1 MPDNDWQ
8 KRIVAPEKVFARI
21 EPGMSIFIGA
31 GAGEPRTLIK
41 HLMASDSHN
50 LQDLELIQLVSLG
63 DAISFEALRSQRYR
77 LKTFFSGW
85 IASEAITAGQ
95 VDLIPSRPF
104 MIPELIKSGLV
115 PIDVAFIQ
123 ITPPN
128 EAGYCSLGVTVDT
141 TRNAIEQAS
150 LAVGEINDQI
160 PFTYGDTL
168 VNISDFDLLVH
179 ATEPPLYF
187 ECGPVAPVFDEIA
200 AKVASVIDD
209 ESCIAFSMGPLFE
222 ALSHHLA
229 NKRHLGIHSL
239 TFTDALMKL
248 VQSGAVTNR
257 YKKTCLGKAS
267 VSYAS
272 GTPDLMAWLDRNPL
286 VEFQS
291 IDEISNPLRIGSNPK
306 FIAIFPIRKVEL
318 SGRLAL
324 TFGKGDVGAGP
335 VQVMNLVNGAEL
347 SPGGKTIF
355 ALPSRNR
362 KGESNI
368 LISVNQFPDVFNMR
382 EMVNMVVTEFG
393 VANLTGRTVRERA
406 QALIEIAHPQDRKQ
420 LVEQAKAANIL
431 YRDQIFLGESAHLYP
446 DKITTQK
453 TFKENCVVRFRAI
466 KPSDEEAMRRL
477 FYRFSDKSV
486 YYRYFTPIKT
496 MPHAKMQAYVNVDY
510 RKVMSIVGLVGE
522 TGEGRIITEARFVK
536 HKSRPWADVAFVVD
550 EAWQGLSIATYLCK
564 MLIRLGKEKGLK
576 GFTADV
582 LTSNKAMMKVFE
594 KSGVIV
600 KAKLESGVYSLT
612 IPFFE
617 SEK

>member
-1 MPDNDWQ
+1 M
-8 KRIVAPEKVFARI
+8 VTPEQVFAKI
-21 EPGMSIFIGA
+21 EPGMSIYIGA
-31 GAGEPRTLIK
+31 GVGEPRTLIK
-41 HLMASDSHN
+41 HLMASDSYN

-63 DAISFEALRSQRYR
+63 DAISLEALQSKRYR

-85 IASEAITAGQ
+85 VASEAITAGR
-95 VDLIPSRPF
+95 VDLIPSRLF

-115 PIDVAFIQ
+115 HIDVAFVQ
-123 ITPPN
+123 ITPPD
-128 EAGYCSLGVTVDT
+128 EAGYCSLGVTVGA
-141 TRNAIEQAS
+141 TRNAIEQAP
-150 LAVGEINDQI
+150 LAVGEINAQI

-168 VNISDFDLLVH
+168 VHISDFDMLVH

-187 ECGPVAPVFDEIA
+187 ECGPAAPVFDEIA

-209 ESCIAFSMGPLFE
+209 GSCIAFSIGPLFE
-222 ALSHHLA
+222 ALSRHLA
-229 NKRHLGIHSL
+229 SKRHLGIHSP

-257 YKKTCLGKAS
+257 YKKTSQGKAL

-272 GTPDLMAWLDRNPL
+272 GTPELMAWLDRNPL

-291 IDEISNPLRIGSNPK
+291 IDKVFNPLQIGRNPK
-306 FIAIFPIRKVEL
+306 FNAIFPIRKADL

-335 VQVMNLVNGAEL
+335 VHVMNLVNGAEL

-362 KGESNI
+362 KGQSNI

-382 EMVNMVVTEFG
+382 ESVNMVATEFG

-420 LVEQAKAANIL
+420 LVEQAKSANIL
-431 YRDQIFLGESAHLYP
+431 YRDQIFLAESAHLYP

-453 TFKENCVVRFRAI
+453 TFKKNCVVRFRAI

-496 MPHAKMQAYVNVDY
+496 MPHARMQAYVNVDY

-522 TGEGRIITEARFVK
+522 TGEGRIITEARFAK

-550 EAWQGLSIATYLCK
+550 EAWQGHGIATYLCT
-564 MLIRLGKEKGLK
+564 MLIRLGKEKGLQ

-582 LTSNKAMMKVFE
+582 LASNKAMMKVFE

-600 KAKLESGVYSLT
+600 KATLESGVYSLT
-612 IPFFE
+612 IPFG
-617 SEK
+617 

>member
-1 MPDNDWQ
+1 MKTTPDIDWE
-8 KRIVAPEKVFARI
+8 KRIVVPEKVFALI

-50 LQDLELIQLVSLG
+50 LQDLELIQLVSFG
-63 DAISFEALRSQRYR
+63 DAISLEALQSQRYR

-85 IASEAITAGQ
+85 VASEAITAGR

-168 VNISDFDLLVH
+168 VNIADFDLLVH
-179 ATEPPLYF
+179 STEPPLYF
-187 ECGPVAPVFDEIA
+187 ECGTVAPVFDEIA

-209 ESCIAFSMGPLFE
+209 GSCIAFSMGPLFE
-222 ALSHHLA
+222 ALSCHLA
-229 NKRHLGIHSL
+229 DKRHLGIHSL

-272 GTPDLMAWLDRNPL
+272 GTPELMAWLDRNPL

-291 IDEISNPLRIGSNPK
+291 IDEISNPLRIGRNPK
-306 FIAIFPIRKVEL
+306 FSAIFPVRKAEL

-368 LISVNQFPDVFNMR
+368 LISLNQFPDVFNMR
-382 EMVNMVVTEFG
+382 ESVNMVATEFG

-406 QALIEIAHPQDRKQ
+406 QALIEIAHPHDRKQ
-420 LVEQAKAANIL
+420 LVEQAKAANLL
-431 YRDQIFLGESAHLYP
+431 YRDQIFLAESAHLYP

-486 YYRYFTPIKT
+486 YYRYFSPIKT

-522 TGEGRIITEARFVK
+522 TGEGRIITEARFAK

-550 EAWQGLSIATYLCK
+550 EAWQGQSIATYLCK
-564 MLIRLGKEKGLK
+564 MLIKLGKEKGLK

-582 LTSNKAMMKVFE
+582 LASNKAMMKVFE
-594 KSGVIV
+594 KSGVMV
-600 KAKLESGVYSLT
+600 KATLESGVYSLT
-612 IPFFE
+612 IPFV
-617 SEK
+617 